1 MIIKNHGG
9 RLMETNSTIFYTT
22 AQVTE
27 MVELSDQNVR
37 KYVRL
42 LEDRNYEVAKDEH
55 NRRLF
60 SGDDVAIL
68 KELIILAK
76 QPGYTLETAADQLAN
91 SEVNNVVNTQSRV
104 PAVTSSNEFA
114 ELLTSVVERMD
125 DMRHEQKEL
134 QEKMDLLISKL
145 EQTSSTFEKSMITH
159 KENEEDT
166 ENEVKTE
173 TVSEEAEAKPANA
186 PVAENAEDAAGDVK
200 VEESE
205 EQAVEE
211 TAKESTEE
219 TTDVNTAEPKTED
232 VNETKEE
239 SQENSDESQMFEAE
253 KRQNEKRIDMTTYES
268 STPEQKSQEETTK
281 EEKGAFGRFLDFLKG
296 K

>member
-1 MIIKNHGG
+1 MIIKNYGG

-68 KELIILAK
+68 QELIILAK

-91 SEVNNVVNTQSRV
+91 SEANNVVNAQPRT

-114 ELLTSVVERMD
+114 ELLTSVVRRMD

-134 QEKMDLLISKL
+134 KEKMDLLISKL

-159 KENEEDT
+159 EEKKEDNET
-166 ENEVKTE
+166 VVKATE
-173 TVSEEAEAKPANA
+173 TVSEETKEDSADVPAKEEAA
-186 PVAENAEDAAGDVK
+186 DAVREVK
-200 VEESE
+200 TEETVEEP
-205 EQAVEE
+205 
-211 TAKESTEE
+211 AKESKEE
-219 TTDVNTAEPKTED
+219 TVEVNATESNTED
-232 VNETKEE
+232 VKKPEE
-239 SQENSDESQMFEAE
+239 QTDENSDESQMFEAD
-253 KRQNEKRIDMTTYES
+253 KRQNEKRIDMTTYETKS
-268 STPEQKSQEETTK
+268 PEQNSQEEAPK